1 VSERPYDRAAKAALI
16 QLSAIAGYGRGRG
29 VLELRHRTPT
39 PGSRMRRRFVDVD
52 DVDQAVILARR
63 LAVSNDVY
71 VGCALRHN
79 DRGGGT
85 RNDLAAAWVLW
96 ADCDGAQAAQRL
108 ARFDPPAA
116 ITLASGSGPN
126 RHAFWPLTRPLDAD
140 AAERA
145 NRRLAHA
152 LAADPR
158 CADPARIMR
167 VAGTRNHKHRPAQPV
182 NVDVLHPGVVYD
194 PDELLRALPPLPAPA
209 RPPAPATLIADHDD
223 PLLAISPR
231 VYVPALVGAQLNADH
246 KVSCPLGLH
255 RDETPSLHA
264 YPDPAAG
271 WYCFGCRRG
280 GSIYN
285 LAGALWRLECRGR
298 EFIEIR
304 NRLGGAGI
312 VAGTA
317 AG

>member
-1 VSERPYDRAAKAALI
+1 MSERPYDRAANAALI

-52 DVDQAVILARR
+52 DVDQAVIIARR

-85 RNDLAAAWVLW
+85 RNDLSAAWVLW

-108 ARFDPPAA
+108 ARFEPPAA

-126 RHAFWPLTRPLDAD
+126 RHAFWPLTRPLDPD
-140 AAERA
+140 AVERA
-145 NRRLAHA
+145 NRRLAQA
-152 LAADPR
+152 LGADPR

-194 PDELLRALPPLPAPA
+194 PDELLHALPALPDAA
-209 RPPAPATLIADHDD
+209 RPPVAGTLIASDED

-231 VYVPALVGAQLNADH
+231 VYVPALVGAELNADD
-246 KVSCPLGLH
+246 KVSCALH

-285 LAGALWRLECRGR
+285 LAGALWLSGQSRDEPLRGKR
-298 EFIEIR
+298 FIEVR
-304 NRLGGAGI
+304 DRLLAI
-312 VAGTA
+312 FLV
-317 AG
+317 